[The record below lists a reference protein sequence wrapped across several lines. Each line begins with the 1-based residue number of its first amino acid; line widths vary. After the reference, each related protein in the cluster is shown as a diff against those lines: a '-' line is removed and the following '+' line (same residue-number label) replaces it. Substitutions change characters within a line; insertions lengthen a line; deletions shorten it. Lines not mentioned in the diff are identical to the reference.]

1 MEGLSNAEKSEVSLG
16 EVVRRLQIYKNML
29 EQPLDEDETETE
41 TETETDRELLAGEYY
56 NKNIATLNCSAFQLN
71 TAHFMVFG

>member
-29 EQPLDEDETETE
+29 EQPLDEDETET
-41 TETETDRELLAGEYY
+41 DRELLAGEYY

>member
-16 EVVRRLQIYKNML
+16 EVVRRLQIYKNVL
-29 EQPLDEDETETE
+29 EQPLDED
-41 TETETDRELLAGEYY
+41 ETETDRELLAGEYY